1 MKSGRKESHT
11 KGLEFL
17 NCATQLGRIVFDI
30 EEEGVIRN
38 DQIRKFGVR
47 KFETTNQMTEISL
60 SE

>member
-1 MKSGRKESHT
+1 MKNGRKESHT

-38 DQIRKFGVR
+38 DLDNVFGNLGCANL
-47 KFETTNQMTEISL
+47 KQPTK
-60 SE
+60 